1 MGPRRFCGRPVG
13 VALPLDG
20 QLLHSRRSGPR
31 EVRRSAPPVRLIA
44 GSAGLSDL
52 LLGLAVLFER
62 DLDQPAQRI
71 CQAELLGRPGRYI
84 EELRAADEHGEAAGP
99 RDRDVEAVAGI
110 EKVEIARCV
119 CRAPWPPRISPWGA
133 PCTHGRPLAPSHVR

>member
-1 MGPRRFCGRPVG
+1 M
-13 VALPLDG
+13 
-20 QLLHSRRSGPR
+20 
-31 EVRRSAPPVRLIA
+31 
-44 GSAGLSDL
+44 
-52 LLGLAVLFER
+52 FER

-71 CQAELLGRPGRYI
+71 RQAELLGRPGRYI

-119 CRAPWPPRISPWGA
+119 GRARCRHRVDRDGSLLALELVHRTDADALAGEPFDGLTDQLDMGVVRCDHEDVRARDPPPPTIPV
-133 PCTHGRPLAPSHVR
+133 RPFPS